1 MSDAAAIA
9 RTAHAPA
16 RPAMPDDPPA
26 PSANDI
32 VRHDADGSH
41 TAHLM
46 VEGLHC
52 ANCQHSIE
60 STLERQKGVLDGRVN
75 LTTQRLFLRWD
86 PTQAVYEELIGIV
99 EGLGFRLV
107 PFDLDR
113 QARTSPDRQNFL
125 LRAMAVAGFAA
136 ANIMLLSVALWAGEA
151 QDMQPATRRLLTLV
165 SALIAIPAVA
175 YAGRPFF
182 VSALAAMRGGSINMD
197 VPIALALL
205 LTTGMSFVGAL
216 HDSRHVYFE
225 SATML
230 LFFLLIGRFL
240 DERARARVRSAAER
254 LFALHETTAMIIEP
268 DGSLRAENVGDI
280 PLGSH
285 VLVRAGE
292 RIPIDGTVMD
302 GASDID
308 ASLITGE
315 VNPAA
320 VQPGARLY
328 AGMLNLTGSLTIRT
342 TATGDGTLL
351 AEIQRLLEAAE
362 QRRSRYVDLAMRIV
376 RVYAPAVHALAAATF
391 IGWWQ
396 IGGAAWQD
404 ALVNAVAVLIITCPC
419 ALALAVPVV
428 QVVACN
434 KLFKSGVLIKSPTA
448 LERLAQIDTIVFDKT
463 GTLTTGDL
471 KLAAAGGWDES
482 DLALASSI
490 AASSTH
496 PLARALRAAAP
507 AEPAAKGVEEIPGCG
522 LQLRREDQTIRL
534 GSRNWCGGDA
544 DDADDAESCEFW
556 LQRPGR
562 TPVRFAFI
570 DRLRDD
576 ARDTVAALKASG
588 RTVALLSGDRAAAV
602 AAVAER
608 VGIEDWQ
615 AQCVPAAKVA
625 RLEQWRVSGRRVCM
639 VGDGLND
646 APALAAAH
654 ASISPA
660 TAADISQTAAD
671 VVFQSALLDPVDTV
685 LRTARSAHRIVRQN
699 FALALLYN
707 AVTIPLAMAGLVTP
721 IVAAA
726 SMSASSVLV
735 VANALRLGW
744 GGAR

>member
-1 MSDAAAIA
+1 MSETVAIA
-9 RTAHAPA
+9 RTPGAPA
-16 RPAMPDDPPA
+16 APAKPNGAPA
-26 PSANDI
+26 ESPIDI
-32 VRHDADGSH
+32 VRQDSDGAH

-52 ANCQHSIE
+52 ANCQHQIE
-60 STLERQKGVLDGRVN
+60 TGLAKIPGVLDGRVN
-75 LTTQRLFLRWD
+75 LTTQRLFLRWN
-86 PTQAVYEELIGIV
+86 PAQTAFEELSRTV
-99 EGLGFRLV
+99 EGMGFRLL

-113 QARTSPDRQNFL
+113 YAQTSPDQQNFL

-136 ANIMLLSVALWAGEA
+136 GNIMLISVALWAGEA
-151 QDMQPATRRLLTLV
+151 QDMLPATRRLLTLV
-165 SALIAIPAVA
+165 SALIAVPAVA

-182 VSALAAMRGGSINMD
+182 GSALAALRGGGINMD

-205 LTTGMSFVGAL
+205 LTTGLSFAETMRG
-216 HDSRHVYFE
+216 SGHVYFE

-230 LFFLLIGRFL
+230 LFFLLIGRYL

-254 LFALHETTAMIIEP
+254 LYALQGTTAMIVEP
-268 DGSLRAENVGDI
+268 GGSLRAENVKNI
-280 PLGSH
+280 ALGSH

-292 RIPIDGTVMD
+292 RVPIDGTVLD

-320 VQPGARLY
+320 VKPGARLY
-328 AGMLNLTGSLTIRT
+328 AGMVNLTGTLTVRT

-351 AEIQRLLEAAE
+351 AEIQRLLEASE

-376 RVYAPAVHALAAATF
+376 RVYAPVVHLLAAATF
-391 IGWWQ
+391 VGWWQ
-396 IGGAAWQD
+396 FGGIAWQD

-434 KLFKSGVLIKSPTA
+434 RLFKIGVLIKSPTA
-448 LERLAQIDTIVFDKT
+448 LERLAQVDMIVFDKT

-471 KLAAAGGWDES
+471 KLAAADDWNDS

-496 PLARALRAAAP
+496 PLARALRSAAP
-507 AEPAAKGVEEIPGCG
+507 EAPAAKGGEEIPGCG
-522 LQLRREDQTIRL
+522 LQLYRDGKTIRL
-534 GSRNWCGGDA
+534 GSREWCGGTA
-544 DDADDAESCEFW
+544 GEAENCEFW
-556 LQRPGR
+556 LNEPGR
-562 TPVRFAFI
+562 APVRFGFV

-588 RTVALLSGDRAAAV
+588 RTIALLSGDRAMAV

-608 VGIEDWQ
+608 AGIEDWQ
-615 AQCVPAAKVA
+615 AQCVPAGKVA
-625 RLEQWRVSGRRVCM
+625 RLEQWRANGRRVCM
-639 VGDGLND
+639 IGDGLND

-671 VVFQSALLDPVDTV
+671 VVFQGELLGPVDTV
-685 LRTARSAHRIVRQN
+685 LRTARSALRIVRQN

-721 IVAAA
+721 IIAAA

-735 VANALRLGW
+735 VLNALRLGW
-744 GGAR
+744 GRPR

>member
-1 MSDAAAIA
+1 MSEAAAIA
-9 RTAHAPA
+9 RTPSAPA
-16 RPAMPDDPPA
+16 PPA
-26 PSANDI
+26 KPGAAANDI
-32 VRHDADGSH
+32 VRQTVDGSH

-60 STLERQKGVLDGRVN
+60 SSLAQRPGVLDGRVN

-86 PTQAVYEELIGIV
+86 PMLVTYEDLAEMI
-99 EGLGFRLV
+99 EGLGFRLL

-113 QARTSPDRQNFL
+113 QARTSPDQQNAL

-151 QDMQPATRRLLTLV
+151 QDMLPATRRLLALV

-182 VSALAAMRGGSINMD
+182 ASALAAVRGGAINMD

-205 LTTGMSFVGAL
+205 LTTGLSFVGTM
-216 HDSRHVYFE
+216 HGSGHIYFE

-230 LFFLLIGRFL
+230 LFFLLIGRYL
-240 DERARARVRSAAER
+240 DERARGRVRSAAER
-254 LFALHETTAMIIEP
+254 LFALQGTTAIIVEA
-268 DGSLRAENVGDI
+268 DGSLRAEDVNSI
-280 PLGSH
+280 ALGSH

-292 RIPIDGTVMD
+292 RVPIDGTVTE

-315 VNPAA
+315 ANPAA
-320 VQPGARLY
+320 VKPGACLY
-328 AGMLNLTGSLTIRT
+328 AGMVNLTGTLTVRT
-342 TATGDGTLL
+342 TATGDRTLL
-351 AEIQRLLEAAE
+351 AEIQRLLEASE

-376 RVYAPAVHALAAATF
+376 RVYAPVVHLLAAATF

-396 IGGAAWQD
+396 FGGLAWQD

-471 KLAAAGGWDES
+471 KLTAADDWDES
-482 DLALASSI
+482 DLALASSL

-496 PLARALRAAAP
+496 PLARALRAAASD
-507 AEPAAKGVEEIPGCG
+507 APAAKGVEEVPGRG
-522 LQLRREDQTIRL
+522 LQLRQDGKTIRL
-534 GSRNWCGGDA
+534 GSREWCGGDA
-544 DDADDAESCEFW
+544 DEVAGCEFW
-556 LQRPGR
+556 LNRPGR
-562 TPVRFAFI
+562 PPVRFGFV
-570 DRLRDD
+570 DRMRDD

-588 RTVALLSGDRAAAV
+588 HTIALLSGDRAAAV

-608 VGIEDWQ
+608 AGITEWQ
-615 AQCVPAAKVA
+615 AQCVPAGKVA
-625 RLEQWRVSGRRVCM
+625 RLEQLRAKGRRVCM
-639 VGDGLND
+639 IGDGLND

-654 ASISPA
+654 ASISPS

-671 VVFQSALLDPVDTV
+671 VVFQGDLLGPVDTV
-685 LRTARSAHRIVRQN
+685 LRTARSALRIVRQN

-721 IVAAA
+721 IIAAA

-735 VANALRLGW
+735 VVNALRLGW
-744 GGAR
+744 GGVR

>member
-1 MSDAAAIA
+1 MSETVAIA
-9 RTAHAPA
+9 QTPRVPAVPAEPRPPTATP
-16 RPAMPDDPPA
+16 
-26 PSANDI
+26 ANDA
-32 VRHDADGSH
+32 VRQAADGSL

-60 STLERQKGVLDGRVN
+60 NTLARQTGVLEGRVN
-75 LTTQRLFLRWD
+75 LTTQRLFLNWD
-86 PTQAVYEELIGIV
+86 PARAAYEDLVATV

-107 PFDLDR
+107 PFDLER
-113 QARTSPDRQNFL
+113 QARTSPERQNLL

-136 ANIMLLSVALWAGEA
+136 ANIMLLSVAVWAGEA
-151 QDMQPATRRLLTLV
+151 QDMLPATRRLLTLV

-182 VSALAAMRGGSINMD
+182 VSALTALRGGGINMD

-205 LTTGMSFVGAL
+205 LTTALSFFGAIRG
-216 HDSRHVYFE
+216 SGHVYFE

-230 LFFLLIGRFL
+230 LFFLLIGRYL
-240 DERARARVRSAAER
+240 DERARAHVRSAAER
-254 LFALHETTAMIIEP
+254 LFALQESTAMIVDP
-268 DGSLRAENVGDI
+268 DGGLRAENVTDI
-280 PLGSH
+280 ALGSH

-292 RIPIDGTVMD
+292 RVPIDGTVVE

-308 ASLITGE
+308 AGLITGE
-315 VNPAA
+315 SNPAA
-320 VQPGARLY
+320 VKPGARLY
-328 AGMLNLTGSLTIRT
+328 AGMVNLTGTLTVRT

-351 AEIQRLLEAAE
+351 AEIQRLLEASE

-376 RVYAPAVHALAAATF
+376 RVYAPVVHVLAAATF
-391 IGWWQ
+391 VGWWQ
-396 IGGAAWQD
+396 FGGLPWQD
-404 ALVNAVAVLIITCPC
+404 ALINAVAVLIITCPC

-434 KLFKSGVLIKSPTA
+434 KLFKSGILIKSPTA
-448 LERLAQIDTIVFDKT
+448 LERLAEIDQIVFDKT

-471 KLAAAGGWDES
+471 KLAAAGDWNAR
-482 DLALASSI
+482 DLALAASM

-496 PLARALRAAAP
+496 PLARALRAADPEA
-507 AEPAAKGVEEIPGCG
+507 PAAKHVDEVPGCG
-522 LQLRREDQTIRL
+522 LQLRRDGRTIRL
-534 GSRNWCGGDA
+534 GSRAWCGGG
-544 DDADDAESCEFW
+544 AEDTENCELW
-556 LQRPGR
+556 LQRPGQ
-562 TPVRFAFI
+562 TPVRFDFH
-570 DRLRDD
+570 DRVRDD

-588 RTVALLSGDRAAAV
+588 RTVAVLSGDRAAAV

-608 VGIEDWQ
+608 IGIEDWQ
-615 AQCVPAAKVA
+615 AQCLPAAKLA
-625 RLEQWRVSGRRVCM
+625 RLEHGRAKGRRVCM

-671 VVFQSALLDPVDTV
+671 VVFQGELLGPVDTV
-685 LRTARSAHRIVRQN
+685 LRTARSAQRIVRQN

-707 AVTIPLAMAGLVTP
+707 AVTIPLAMGGLVTP
-721 IVAAA
+721 IIAAA
-726 SMSASSVLV
+726 AMSASSILV

-744 GGAR
+744 GRAR